1 MRYYI
6 RRDKNARVDG
16 PLTIETMIERL
27 RDGSIPQDALASSD
41 LGEAV
46 AAIEVW
52 RDCDW
57 FPLAKIEDLRAAVP
71 EAPVAAAPTPQRS
84 KLIDAF
90 CMLSTAVLLYNIF
103 ERGWFVRLW
112 LGLCL
117 VGITLKFVRYV
128 WRRAKRAPAV

>member
-16 PLTIETMIERL
+16 PFTVETLVERL
-27 RDGSIPQDALASSD
+27 RDGRIPPDALASSD

-71 EAPVAAAPTPQRS
+71 EPPSTSAAKPQS
-84 KLIDAF
+84 SMLINAL
-90 CMLSTAVLLYNIF
+90 CMLSTAVLVYENS
-103 ERGWFVRLW
+103 ERGWFMWLW

-117 VGITLKFVRYV
+117 VGLTLEFVRYV

>member
-16 PLTIETMIERL
+16 PLTVETLIERL
-27 RDGSIPQDALASSD
+27 RDGSIPPDALASSD

-57 FPLAKIEDLRAAVP
+57 FPLANIEDLRAAVP
-71 EAPVAAAPTPQRS
+71 EAPVSPAPPRHISRWVGVVGLLSAAVT
-84 KLIDAF
+84 F
-90 CMLSTAVLLYNIF
+90 YNSS
-103 ERGWFVRLW
+103 ERGWFAYLW

-117 VGITLKFVRYV
+117 VGITLEFVRYV
-128 WRRAKRAPAV
+128 WRRAKRTPAV